1 MKPHAAL
8 SLKLDNSWSFCES
21 FRELNII
28 DPAALIKIASQ
39 QSRFLQNCCLYLH
52 LLTCLPISACV
63 ANGGWVLKD
72 VGSGTNN
79 SNPGWWNTL

>member
-28 DPAALIKIASQ
+28 DPAARIKIICIPAVQ
-39 QSRFLQNCCLYLH
+39 ILTE
-52 LLTCLPISACV
+52 LLLSLSSSANLS
-63 ANGGWVLKD
+63 AH
-72 VGSGTNN
+72 
-79 SNPGWWNTL
+79 